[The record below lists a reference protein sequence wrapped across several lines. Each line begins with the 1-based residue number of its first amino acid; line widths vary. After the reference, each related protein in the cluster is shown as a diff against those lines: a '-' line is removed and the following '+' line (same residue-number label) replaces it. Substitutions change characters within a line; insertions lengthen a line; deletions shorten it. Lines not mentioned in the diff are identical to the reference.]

1 MRSTY
6 GANVSYV
13 RSPTCCWKPAYVMPG
28 LLPCSR
34 PNAVSAIGPSTARS
48 DRSCSITAVPRR
60 RRRCDMRSVSKLAA
74 RLRRLFGGAIIP
86 GTHRGSA
93 PAPDRASPFGVAT
106 WTYPVF
112 SGPGKNVAEL
122 RATRRLCRV
131 PLPPIIF
138 EDESLLVFDKPSGL
152 LVAPDR
158 WDKARENLMTLVHRE
173 RGQHI
178 ANVHRLDA
186 DTSGVLL
193 CAKTKPALDFLSGQ
207 FQSKTA
213 DKRYHA
219 LVVVLPEEEAMKVI
233 PPIRDP
239 QGWLPDE
246 FDVDLAL
253 GQDEANPGRMR
264 VFKRRGGKPSLTHF
278 RTLERFGRFAWVEC
292 EPKTGRTHQ
301 LRVHLAAAGA
311 PILNDR
317 FYGVPE

>member
-1 MRSTY
+1 M
-6 GANVSYV
+6 
-13 RSPTCCWKPAYVMPG
+13 
-28 LLPCSR
+28 
-34 PNAVSAIGPSTARS
+34 
-48 DRSCSITAVPRR
+48 
-60 RRRCDMRSVSKLAA
+60 
-74 RLRRLFGGAIIP
+74 
-86 GTHRGSA
+86 
-93 PAPDRASPFGVAT
+93 
-106 WTYPVF
+106 
-112 SGPGKNVAEL
+112 
-122 RATRRLCRV
+122 

-239 QGWLPDE
+239 QGRLPDE

-301 LRVHLAAAGA
+301 LRVQLGHIGHPIVGDPKYFDIENWQLPGGMQNRLHLLARRIVVPHPRGGTIDATA
-311 PILNDR
+311 PLPPHMQQSWSLIGLDPTR
-317 FYGVPE
+317 YDPIEDAPES